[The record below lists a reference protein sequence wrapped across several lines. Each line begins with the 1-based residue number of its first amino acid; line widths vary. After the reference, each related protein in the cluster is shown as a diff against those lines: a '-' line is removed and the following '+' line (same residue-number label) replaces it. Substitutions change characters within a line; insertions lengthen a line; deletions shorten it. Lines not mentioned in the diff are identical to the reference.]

1 MHPKNSNK
9 PPVAQEALLTDGMPI
24 FLLDV
29 GSQESSLLQVR
40 AGRPAAEAMDL
51 ASMLLGSTLEILTSL
66 TERGMSTNEI
76 FGVRFL
82 VEASAALVDASTR
95 SVDLGNSQGGAQ

>member
-29 GSQESSLLQVR
+29 GKPESGLIQVC
-40 AGRPAAEAMDL
+40 AGNPASEAMNL
-51 ASMLLGSTLEILTSL
+51 ASMLLGSTLEILMSL

-95 SVDLGNSQGGAQ
+95 SVELGKSQGGAQ